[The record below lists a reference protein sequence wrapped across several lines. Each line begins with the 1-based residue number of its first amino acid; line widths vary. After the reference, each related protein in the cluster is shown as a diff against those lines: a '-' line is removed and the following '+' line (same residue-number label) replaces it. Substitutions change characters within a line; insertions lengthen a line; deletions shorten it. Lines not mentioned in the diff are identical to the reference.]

1 MIDILMA
8 TYNGETYLREQ
19 IDSILRQSNTDWRL
33 IIRDD
38 CSTDS
43 TVRIIQEYQA
53 QYPDKFI
60 LIQADT
66 PSGSA
71 QNNFFQLIKYWQQH
85 CDTHYIMFADQDDV
99 WLPQKIQ
106 MTLDKMHELEN
117 QYNKDIPLLV
127 HTDLSV
133 VDAELNEIN
142 PSMFAMQNMDAK
154 RDKLNNILVQNI
166 VTGCTMMVNK
176 TLLDMVTE
184 IPQHAVMHDMW
195 LALIASAFGHIGFV
209 EIATILYRQHEDNA
223 NGAKNVNSAQYVIQK
238 LKKKEKIHQGLVKQY
253 RQADEFLNIYNLLLT
268 DSQQN
273 MLQAYAGLEQG
284 NLLQKAAVLTKHR
297 LYKKGIVRKA
307 GQILF

>member
-53 QYPDKFI
+53 QYPDKFV

-71 QNNFFQLIKYWQQH
+71 QNNFFQLIRYWQQH
-85 CDTHYIMFADQDDV
+85 GRAEYVMFADQDDV
-99 WLPQKIQ
+99 WLRNKIQ
-106 MTLDKMHELEN
+106 ITLYNMKVLE
-117 QYNKDIPLLV
+117 QQHGRQIPLLV
-127 HTDLSV
+127 HSDLTV
-133 VDAELNEIN
+133 VDAELNVIN

-154 RDKLNNILVQNI
+154 QDKLNNILVQNI

-176 TLLDMVTE
+176 HLLDMVTE

-209 EIATILYRQHEDNA
+209 ESAAILYRQHGKNA
-223 NGAKNVNSAQYVIQK
+223 NGAKDLFFYIKNIKSECKNIIRRQHHK
-238 LKKKEKIHQGLVKQY
+238 Y
-253 RQADEFLNIYNLLLT
+253 RQAAIFLKLYKSFLNREQHHILY
-268 DSQQN
+268 S
-273 MLQAYAGLEQG
+273 YVSLEYS
-284 NLLQKAAVLTKHR
+284 NLLQKIVVLTNCR
-297 LYKKGIVRKA
+297 LYKKGIVRKL
-307 GQILF
+307 GQIILK